1 MTKYKYKSFHLDE
14 KAHLDDLVADAV
26 EVRRDELVR
35 VLDHVDEDLYLGLD
49 FVQIRR
55 IRPKQQFHLLLLGL
69 LDVTEKEQKVK
80 IKFDNSD
87 LLALL
92 SVRVS
97 EIEAEH
103 VLVVPKEVSNDLKF

>member
-1 MTKYKYKSFHLDE
+1 MTKYKYKSCHLNE

-35 VLDHVDEDLYLGLD
+35 VLDHVDEDLDLSLD

-69 LDVTEKEQKVK
+69 DVTEKEQK
-80 IKFDNSD
+80 IKD
-87 LLALL
+87 L
-92 SVRVS
+92 STIPTCSPSCRSGWVR
-97 EIEAEH
+97 
-103 VLVVPKEVSNDLKF
+103 

>member
-35 VLDHVDEDLYLGLD
+35 VLDHVDEDLDLSLD

-55 IRPKQQFHLLLLGL
+55 I
-69 LDVTEKEQKVK
+69 
-80 IKFDNSD
+80 
-87 LLALL
+87 
-92 SVRVS
+92 
-97 EIEAEH
+97 
-103 VLVVPKEVSNDLKF
+103 